1 MNADVNSTRLP
12 CELPSVLAQNRRA
25 MRLNFGPDANAAA
38 ATLVP
43 QYADIHQGVCA
54 GLEAQVVCLSERTDL
69 PHDELLGLPVSIQ
82 LATDDG
88 ALHAINGMVSDVH
101 TGAFDGTLASYR
113 LTVIDAMS
121 LMRGRRNM
129 RIFVGKSVPEILGIL
144 LAEWQQRSATL
155 GRALRFQ
162 LLLDRS
168 RYPVRAQTL
177 QLDESDS
184 GFLDRLT
191 RREGIYCFV
200 MAGTPDGSDGDTP
213 AHTLVFCDDPM
224 KLPQSQAGTVPFH
237 YGAAVKARDSV
248 THWGEARR
256 LVSGV
261 IRGASPDHETGRVD
275 RVEMDTLIDQGK
287 AGNDLARLM
296 TDSAIDRAHAGDSR
310 EDYERLGRLRMQTH
324 ERRAACVHAASD
336 VHNLAPGFWFVLSGH
351 PLVDKREPKQREFVV
366 TRLHQRI
373 ANNFPKE
380 LDEQARALVEA
391 SGWHLEVRPGRDGAP
406 IRYENTF
413 TCLPRGVPL
422 TPDYDPRIDL
432 PRTDPMT
439 AVVVGP
445 NGQEV
450 HCDELGRY
458 KLQFVGLY
466 AEDHAHAQGAGTSGT
481 ERDSAWVR
489 AGNLWAGQRYG
500 INLPLRAGME
510 VLVAFANGDPDR
522 PYIATVLPGHNN
534 MPAAFNDTGALPDN
548 KHLSGIKTKEVDG
561 SGFNQMAFDDT
572 PGEISSQLASTH
584 AASQLSLGYLTH
596 PRDKGKAEPRGEGAA
611 ITTQAMVSMHGNQG
625 MLLSTE
631 PRSQA
636 GNQMDRDGLLG
647 LAQTFASL
655 AGELGKMAATHH
667 AGTHDPARLKQLIR
681 HLRDWEHGTNTA
693 QKGDGQG
700 GTPLIALSSPAGI
713 VAGSADNLALAAQ
726 TTVDV
731 VSGDNTQVSAG
742 KDALLYATK
751 EVGIFA
757 VEGGVR
763 VVAAKGNVVV
773 ESHTDDIVL
782 NSAKRITLN
791 AGEEIVVNAPKVRTV
806 TQGAQTTWGGGE
818 IVEEAS
824 GGYTI
829 KSANF
834 QQIGGGGGVPAA
846 LGLPANDGHF
856 DRRLQLTDQLT
867 GEPLAN
873 RRYRATLEDGQVV
886 EGVSDA
892 QGFAEHLKSGITF
905 AHYTLEILD

>member
-1 MNADVNSTRLP
+1 MNADVTSIQLP
-12 CELPSVLAQNRRA
+12 CALAGALAQNRRA
-25 MRLNFGPDANAAA
+25 MRLDFGPAATAAA
-38 ATLVP
+38 QTLVP
-43 QYADIHQGVCA
+43 QYADIHQGICA
-54 GLEAQVVCLSERTDL
+54 GLEAQVVCLSERADL
-69 PHDELLGLPVSIQ
+69 SRDELLGLPVSIQ
-82 LATDDG
+82 VATDGG
-88 ALHAINGMVSDVH
+88 ALHAINGIVSDVH
-101 TGAFDGTLASYR
+101 SGAFDGTLASYR
-113 LTVIDAMS
+113 LTIIDAMS
-121 LMRGRRNM
+121 LMRRRRNM
-129 RIFVGKSVPEILGIL
+129 RIFVGKSVPDILGIL
-144 LAEWQQRSATL
+144 LAEWQQRSAIL
-155 GRALRFQ
+155 GQAFRFQ

-191 RREGIYCFV
+191 RREGMFCFV
-200 MAGTPDGSDGDTP
+200 VAGTPDGSDGDTP

-224 KLPQSQAGTVPFH
+224 KLPQAQAGAVPFH

-248 THWGEARR
+248 TRWGEAHS
-256 LVSGV
+256 LVSGT
-261 IRGASPDHETGRVD
+261 IRGTSPDYETGRVD
-275 RVEMDTLIDQGK
+275 RVDVDTLLDLGK

-296 TDSAIDRAHAGDSR
+296 TDAAVDRAHAGDSR
-310 EDYERLGRLRMQTH
+310 ADYERQGRLRMQAH
-324 ERRAACVHAASD
+324 ERRAAYVHAASD
-336 VHNLAPGFWFVLSGH
+336 VRNLTPGSWFVLSGH
-351 PLVDKREPKQREFVV
+351 PLVDKREPEQREFVV
-366 TRLHQRI
+366 TRLRQRI
-373 ANNFPKE
+373 ANNFPKA
-380 LDEQARALVEA
+380 LDEQARALAEA
-391 SGWHLEVRPGRDGAP
+391 SGWHLEVRPGRDDVQ

-413 TCLPRGVPL
+413 TCVPRGAPL

-561 SGFNQMAFDDT
+561 SGFNQVAFDDT

-596 PRDKGKAEPRGEGAA
+596 PRDQGKAEPRGEGAA
-611 ITTQAMVSMHGNQG
+611 ITTQAMASMHGNQG

-631 PRSQA
+631 RRSQA

-647 LAQTFASL
+647 LAQAFASV
-655 AGELGKMAATHH
+655 AAEFGKMAATHH
-667 AGTHDPARLKQLIR
+667 AGTYDPAPLKQLIR
-681 HLRDWEHGTNTA
+681 QLQDWEHGTNTA
-693 QKGDGQG
+693 PQGAGQG

-713 VAGSADNLALAAQ
+713 VAGSADNIALAAQ
-726 TTVDV
+726 TSVDV
-731 VSGDNTQVSAG
+731 MSGDNTQVSAG
-742 KDALLYATK
+742 KDALIYATN
-751 EVGIFA
+751 EVSIFA

-763 VVAAKGNVVV
+763 VVTAKSDVVV
-773 ESHTDDIVL
+773 ESHTGNIAL
-782 NSAKRITLN
+782 NGAKRITLN
-791 AGEEIVVNAPKVRTV
+791 AGEEIVLNAPKVRTV

-834 QQIGGGGGVPAA
+834 QQIGGGGAPAA
-846 LGLPANDGHF
+846 SNLPANDRHF
-856 DRRLQLTDQLT
+856 DRHLRLTDQLT
-867 GEPLAN
+867 GEPIAN
-873 RRYRATLEDGQVV
+873 RRYRATLADGQVV

-892 QGFAEHLKSGITF
+892 QGYAKHLKSSITF
-905 AHYTLEILD
+905 AHYSLEILD

>member
-1 MNADVNSTRLP
+1 MQPT
-12 CELPSVLAQNRRA
+12 EWPSVFSQNHRA
-25 MRLNFGPDANAAA
+25 MRLNFGRAATEA
-38 ATLVP
+38 AQTLVP
-43 QYADIHQGVCA
+43 QYADIQQGICA
-54 GLEAQVVCLSERTDL
+54 GLTAQVVCLSERADL
-69 PHDELLGLPVSIQ
+69 PHDELLGLPVSIEV
-82 LATDDG
+82 ATDDG
-88 ALHAINGMVSDVH
+88 ALHAINGIVSDVH

-113 LTVIDAMS
+113 LTIIDAMS
-121 LMRGRRNM
+121 LMRVRRNM

-144 LAEWQQRSATL
+144 LAEWQRRSATM
-155 GRALRFQ
+155 GRAFHFQ
-162 LLLDRS
+162 LRLDHS

-177 QLDESDS
+177 QLDESDH
-184 GFLDRLT
+184 GFIDRLT
-191 RREGIYCFV
+191 RREGIFCFV
-200 MAGTPDGSDGDTP
+200 VAGTPDGSEGDTP

-224 KLPQSQAGTVPFH
+224 KLPQAQAGTVPFH

-248 THWGEARR
+248 TRWGEARS
-256 LVSGV
+256 LVAGV
-261 IRGASPDHETGRVD
+261 IRGTSPDHETGRVD
-275 RVEMDTLIDQGK
+275 RVEVDTLIDHGK

-296 TDSAIDRAHAGDSR
+296 TDSSIDRAHAGDSR
-310 EDYERLGRLRMQTH
+310 QDYERLGRLRIQAH

-336 VHNLAPGFWFVLSGH
+336 VRNLAPGFWFVLRGH
-351 PLVDKREPKQREFVV
+351 PLVDKREPNQREFVV

-380 LDEQARALVEA
+380 LDEQACALAEA

-413 TCLPRGVPL
+413 TCVSRGVPL
-422 TPDYDPRIDL
+422 TPDYDSRIDL
-432 PRTDPMT
+432 PRTDPMA
-439 AVVVGP
+439 AVIVGP
-445 NGQEV
+445 KGQEV

-522 PYIATVLPGHNN
+522 PYIAAVLPGNNN
-534 MPAAFNDTGALPDN
+534 MPATLNNTGALPDN

-561 SGFNQMAFDDT
+561 SGFNQVAFDDT
-572 PGEISSQLASTH
+572 PGEISGQLASTH

-647 LAQTFASL
+647 LAQTLASM
-655 AGELGKMAATHH
+655 AGELGKIAATHH
-667 AGTHDPARLKQLIR
+667 AGTYDPARLKQLIR
-681 HLRDWEHGTNTA
+681 QLQDWEHGTNTA
-693 QKGDGQG
+693 PKGTGQG
-700 GTPLIALSSPAGI
+700 GAPLIALSSPTGI
-713 VAGSADNLALAAQ
+713 VAGSADSLALTAQ
-726 TTVDV
+726 TTVDL

-742 KDALLYATK
+742 KDALIYATQ
-751 EVGIFA
+751 EVSIFA

-763 VVAAKGNVVV
+763 VVAAKGNVIV
-773 ESHTDDIVL
+773 ESHAEGIEL
-782 NSAKRITLN
+782 NSAKRIALN
-791 AGEEIVVNAPKVRTV
+791 AGEEIVLNAPKVRAV

-824 GGYTI
+824 GGYII
-829 KSANF
+829 KSPDF
-834 QQIGGGGGVPAA
+834 QQIGGGGGAPAA
-846 LGLPANDGHF
+846 LSLPANDGRF

-873 RRYRATLEDGQVV
+873 RRYRAKLEDGRVV

-892 QGFAEHLKSGITF
+892 KGFAEHLKSGTTF